1 MANIINED
9 DLIFLQGGGNLGNKY
24 MNEENSLP
32 TLKKV
37 IAAAGNK
44 VAIGDDLASA
54 LTNLV
59 SQYAVDIEV
68 ENTDNIEDLIDAII
82 RANENLKQS
91 NESNDWTMIGKDMD
105 KLQSLIE
112 QLDVLVQ
119 EQKKESEENQENT
132 LTNEISNDI
141 NEQSI
146 SNTVQNYISN
156 E

>member
-1 MANIINED
+1 M
-9 DLIFLQGGGNLGNKY
+9 
-24 MNEENSLP
+24 
-32 TLKKV
+32 
-37 IAAAGNK
+37 
-44 VAIGDDLASA
+44 AIGDDLASA